1 MARPQPVIRRAAIP
15 DVQPRLEPGINPVL
29 RRVYG
34 IRGITEASQLD
45 YSLEG
50 LIPPAK
56 LGNTDRAAG
65 LLAEMVRR
73 NGRILIVADFD
84 ADGAT
89 SCALAI
95 RALRGMGAKNVS
107 FMVPNRFV
115 DGYGLT
121 RQIAEKALHRNPDLI
136 VTVDNGISSLEG
148 VRLLREEGVE
158 VLITDHHLA
167 GAELPEASVIVNPN
181 SPGEEFPSKHLAGV
195 GVVFYVMI
203 ALRALLRGE
212 GWFVDNSLPEPNL
225 GELLDLVA
233 LGTVAD
239 VVKLDRNNR
248 VLVQQGLQRIRAGQC
263 CPLIKALL
271 TGANRCLEDVVAA
284 DLGFVVGPRL
294 NAAGRIDDMA
304 VGIVGLVSDSTAEAN
319 ATAKLLDQLNSE
331 RRVIEQGMKEQA
343 TRMLDGMELEGELP
357 SGICVFDDGW
367 HQGVIGILASRI
379 KERYLRPVIVF
390 AEEDEQMLK
399 GSARSIPSVHI
410 RDALDTIATANPGLL
425 ARFGGHAMA
434 AGLSLPK
441 RDLDVFKQCFD
452 EEIARRLEGE
462 PRSGEL
468 LSDGPLSR
476 SERTLALAEQIARG
490 GPWGQGFT
498 EPLFDDRFQVLSQR
512 EVGTGHARMTLRDC
526 RDGGEYTAIAFNQA
540 EKLPDTPGVE
550 IHAVYRLTVNTFRG
564 DRQVQ
569 LQIIYFT
576 VTSNE

>member
-1 MARPQPVIRRAAIP
+1 MTRLESVIRRAAIP
-15 DVQPRLEPGINPVL
+15 DALPQLESGISPVL
-29 RRVYG
+29 CRVYG
-34 IRGITEASQLD
+34 IRGITEAAQLD

-50 LIPPAK
+50 LIPPAR
-56 LGNTDRAAG
+56 LGNTDRAAR

-95 RALRGMGAKNVS
+95 RALRGMGAEHLT

-115 DGYGLT
+115 DGYGMT
-121 RQIAEKALHRNPDLI
+121 RQIAERALDHSPDLVI
-136 VTVDNGISSLEG
+136 TVDNGISSLEG

-181 SPGEEFPSKHLAGV
+181 SPGEAFPSKNLAGV

-203 ALRALLRGE
+203 ALRALLREE
-212 GWFVDNSLPEPNL
+212 GWFVGNSLVEPNL

-239 VVKLDRNNR
+239 VVRLDRNNR
-248 VLVQQGLQRIRAGQC
+248 ILVQQGLQRIRAGQC

-271 TGANRCLEDVVAA
+271 TGANRRLEDVVAA

-304 VGIVGLVSDSTAEAN
+304 VGIVGLLSDSTAEA
-319 ATAKLLDQLNSE
+319 ATTAQLLDQLNSE

-343 TRMLDGMELEGELP
+343 TRLLDGLELEGALP
-357 SGICVFDDGW
+357 SGICVFDAGW

-379 KERYLRPVIVF
+379 KERYHRPVIAF

-410 RDALDTIATANPGLL
+410 RDALDAIATANPGLL

-434 AGLSLPK
+434 AGLSLSK
-441 RDLDVFKQCFD
+441 RDLNVFRQRFD
-452 EEIARRLEGE
+452 EEITRRLEGE

-468 LSDGPLSR
+468 ISDGPLSR
-476 SERTLALAEQIARG
+476 HERSLGLAEQIARG
-490 GPWGQGFT
+490 GPWGQGFS

-512 EVGTGHARMTLRDC
+512 EVGTGHARMTLRGC
-526 RDGGEYTAIAFNQA
+526 KDGGEYTAIAFNQA
-540 EKLPDTPGVE
+540 EKLPQTPGME
-550 IHAVYRLTVNTFRG
+550 IHAVYRLSINTYRG
-564 DRQVQ
+564 DRQMQ
-569 LQIIYFT
+569 LQIVHFT